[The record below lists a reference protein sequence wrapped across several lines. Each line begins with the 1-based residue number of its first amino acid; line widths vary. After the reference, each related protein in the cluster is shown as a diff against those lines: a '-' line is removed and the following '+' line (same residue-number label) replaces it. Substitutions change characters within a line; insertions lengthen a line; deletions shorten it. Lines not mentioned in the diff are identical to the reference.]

1 MRARIYDRQQ
11 NMKEVDLVTV
21 SGHGIQYFWADEIT
35 SGKLPPKQQP
45 FFDGMGRA
53 LRRLSVGVIGVSGTG
68 SIVAEQAA
76 RMGFG
81 EIILVDFD
89 VVEHKNLNRI
99 LNSGLDDTRQSLLKV
114 QVLKRSIEKHRSDCS
129 VHAIPQS
136 IAERSAI
143 LEAAKCDVLF
153 SCVDSLEGRHIV
165 DLLAQAMVMPLFDVG
180 VTIPTRELRD
190 GTVVVSDAL
199 GRIDYVQPGRST
211 LGSREVYSA
220 EALRAEY
227 LANADP
233 DAYRNEALEGYIKGS
248 AQEAPSVIALN
259 MRAAASCMLEFVA
272 RAFPYRHEDNANHAR
287 TVFSLAAVEEDYFPE
302 SNFLTEANHLFAS
315 GLRKPLLG
323 MPALS
328 E

>member
-11 NMKEVDLVTV
+11 KMKDVDLVTV
-21 SGHGIQYFWADEIT
+21 SGHDIQYFWVNEVR
-35 SGKLPPKQQP
+35 SGKLQPKEQP
-45 FFDGMGRA
+45 FFDGMGKV
-53 LRRLSVGVIGVSGTG
+53 LGRLSVGIIGVSGTG
-68 SIVAEQAA
+68 SIVAEQAS

-89 VVEHKNLNRI
+89 VVEYKNLNRI
-99 LNSGLDDTRQSLLKV
+99 LNSDLDDVRNGLPKV
-114 QVLKRSIEKHRSDCS
+114 EVLKRSIEKHRSDCATR
-129 VHAIPQS
+129 AIPLS
-136 IAERSAI
+136 IADRSAV
-143 LEAAKCDVLF
+143 LEVATCDVLF

-190 GTVVVSDAL
+190 GAVIVSDVL

-211 LGSREVYSA
+211 LCSREVYSA

-227 LANADP
+227 LAKADP
-233 DAYRNEALEGYIKGS
+233 NAYRSEALEGYIKGA

-272 RAFPYRHEDNANHAR
+272 RVFPYRHEDNANYAR
-287 TVFSLAAVEEDYFPE
+287 TVFSLAAAEEDYFAE
-302 SNFLTEANHLFAS
+302 SSFPTEPNHLFAN
-315 GLRKPLLG
+315 GLRDPLLG
-323 MPALS
+323 MPGLS